1 MAAPSRKRTWV
12 LLHRW
17 LGIGLGVWF
26 ALVGITGSIL
36 VYEAPVDA
44 YLNPELLRDM
54 HTGAWLP
61 PEAIYARVGKEFG
74 FSRIERLTLPVERGD
89 VYRAIVQ
96 VGPRVRIAPARV
108 EATFSPV
115 SGELLGT
122 RDAAARGLAR
132 PYLVKTV
139 YDFHR
144 NVLLGNAGSNLVGVA
159 GFLMLASALTGMY
172 AAWPRQRSGWK
183 RLVTVKVRAG
193 ATRILFDVH
202 RSLGS
207 LLCAL
212 LLLATLTGSTLVY
225 LKYARDLVGLFS
237 KVAPFPVVPWRD
249 DSAAKWPSFEEL
261 IASVKAAHPGQA
273 ITEIHI
279 PTRLPGGYLF
289 YLRGPGDVHRLG
301 DTLVWVDPAS
311 GDFLFERGDRTRTA
325 GETFMHWLFPLH
337 SGTAFGK
344 PGLIAMFATG
354 LAPLLLIS
362 TGLWVWLRK
371 RRAEAIELRRRSG
384 KEPAGRER
392 AGERTPPLRPSVSMH
407 SFTTWLRRGIH
418 E

>member
-1 MAAPSRKRTWV
+1 MPAQGRRRLWV
-12 LLHRW
+12 LIHRW
-17 LGIGLGVWF
+17 LGVGLGVWF

-36 VYEAPVDA
+36 VYEVPIDA
-44 YLNPELLRDM
+44 FLNPQLLRN
-54 HTGAWLP
+54 TLPGPWLS
-61 PEAIYARVGKEFG
+61 PETIHDRVTREFG
-74 FSRIERLTLPVERGD
+74 PARIERLTLPAAPAD
-89 VYRAIVQ
+89 VYRAIVR

-108 EATFSPV
+108 EATFNPV
-115 SGELLGT
+115 NGELLGT

-132 PYLVKTV
+132 PHLMKTI

-144 NVLLGNAGSNLVGVA
+144 NVLLGNAGSNLVGIA

-172 AAWPRQRSGWK
+172 AAWPRQRNGWK
-183 RLVTVKVRAG
+183 RLVTVKLRAN
-193 ATRILFDVH
+193 ATRVLFDIH

-207 LLCAL
+207 VIGLL
-212 LLLATLTGSTLVY
+212 LLLATVTGSTLVY
-225 LKYARDLVGLFS
+225 LNYARDLVGLFS

-249 DSAAKWPSFEEL
+249 DAQASWPSFGEL
-261 IASVKAAHPGQA
+261 VEQVQAAHPGQT

-289 YLRGPGDVHRLG
+289 YLRAPGDVHRLG
-301 DTLVWVDPAS
+301 DTLVWVDPAT
-311 GDFLFERGDRTRTA
+311 GDSLLERGDRTRTA

-337 SGTAFGK
+337 SGTAFGT
-344 PGLIAMFATG
+344 PGLVAMFATG

-371 RRAEAIELRRRSG
+371 RRAAQIELRRRNEQETLAS
-384 KEPAGRER
+384 RER
-392 AGERTPPLRPSVSMH
+392 TAERSVSPPV
-407 SFTTWLRRGIH
+407 STPFAAGIARAAP

>member
-1 MAAPSRKRTWV
+1 MPAQGRRRLWV
-12 LLHRW
+12 LIHRW
-17 LGIGLGVWF
+17 LGVGLGVWF

-36 VYEAPVDA
+36 VYEVPIDA
-44 YLNPELLRDM
+44 FLNPQLLRN
-54 HTGAWLP
+54 TLPGPWLS
-61 PEAIYARVGKEFG
+61 PETIHDRVTREFG
-74 FSRIERLTLPVERGD
+74 PARIERLTLPAAPAD
-89 VYRAIVQ
+89 VYRAIVR

-108 EATFSPV
+108 EATFNPV
-115 SGELLGT
+115 NGELLGT

-132 PYLVKTV
+132 PHLMKTI

-144 NVLLGNAGSNLVGVA
+144 NVLLGNAGSNLVGIA

-183 RLVTVKVRAG
+183 RLVTVKLRAN
-193 ATRILFDVH
+193 ATRLLFDIH

-207 LLCAL
+207 VICLL
-212 LLLATLTGSTLVY
+212 LLLATVTGSTLVY
-225 LKYARDLVGLFS
+225 LNYARDLVGLFS

-249 DSAAKWPSFEEL
+249 DPQASWPSFGEL
-261 IASVKAAHPGQA
+261 VEQVQAAHPGQT

-289 YLRGPGDVHRLG
+289 YLRAPGDVHRLG
-301 DTLVWVDPAS
+301 DTLVWVDPAT
-311 GDFLFERGDRTRTA
+311 GDSLLERGDRTRTA

-337 SGTAFGK
+337 SGTAFGT
-344 PGLIAMFATG
+344 PGLVAMFATG

-371 RRAEAIELRRRSG
+371 RRAAQIELRRRS
-384 KEPAGRER
+384 EQETLASRER
-392 AGERTPPLRPSVSMH
+392 TAERSVSPPV
-407 SFTTWLRRGIH
+407 STPFAAGIARAAP